1 MKKVALVFGVTASLL
16 GGLWLL
22 QGLDV
27 VHVRPMLCF
36 SDCAPVSVAS
46 PKWTMIGAGLLAVGL
61 ASVFWFLKLRLK
73 CP

>member
-1 MKKVALVFGVTASLL
+1 MKKVALLFGALASLL

-27 VHVRPMLCF
+27 VHVWRMLCF
-36 SDCAPVSVAS
+36 SNCAPVSGAS
-46 PKWTMIGAGLLAVGL
+46 PKWTMIGAGPFAVGL

-73 CP
+73 SP